1 MTSLPTTI
9 AILGPGLLGGS
20 LALALRECSPGSR
33 IHIWGR
39 RKEAV
44 AEVEARGFA
53 DLASTDVCEVCKG
66 ADLVILCTPVE
77 TMASL
82 AAEIAASELNPNCVI
97 TDVGSVKTPVVNSL
111 EPLFARGTA
120 RFIGSHP
127 MAGSERAGLEAA
139 RANLFQKAT
148 CIITPTLFTS
158 DHALETMRVFWK
170 ALGCQLLEM
179 SPEDHDRK
187 IARISHLP
195 HLVAAAVTFAALHR
209 DPSAA
214 ACVGN
219 GFRDATRIAA
229 GDPDLWTG
237 IVLQNRA
244 EIVPA
249 LADARHAISELLAML
264 EEVDEKTLRRFLG
277 DAKSLRDQVPA
288 SA

>member
-1 MTSLPTTI
+1 MSLPSTI

-20 LALALRECSPGSR
+20 MALALKQASSGSR

-39 RKEAV
+39 REEAV
-44 AEVEARGFA
+44 AEINARGLA
-53 DLASTDVCEVCKG
+53 DFSSTDINAVCKG

-82 AAEIAASELNPNCVI
+82 ASKVAQSELAEGCVI
-97 TDVGSVKTPVVNSL
+97 TDVGSVKTSVVSSL
-111 EPLFARGTA
+111 ETVFAKGPA
-120 RFIGSHP
+120 QFIGSHP

-139 RANLFQKAT
+139 RADLFQKAT
-148 CIITPTLFTS
+148 CIITPTLFSS
-158 DHALETMRVFWK
+158 DQALATVRAFWT

-179 SPEDHDRK
+179 SPEEHDRK

-195 HLVAAAVTFAALHR
+195 HLVAAAVTMAALHR

-214 ACVGN
+214 ECVGN

-244 EIVPA
+244 EIIPA
-249 LADARHAISELLAML
+249 LADARHAISELLAMV